1 MLLQFIEAFKHYLVE
16 VLPALAVGF
25 FLSGMAH
32 EFIPTSWV
40 EKYLG
45 KPGIK
50 PIFYSTLVGTMLP
63 ICCWGSLPV
72 AVSFYKKGS
81 RLGPVLAFLV
91 ATPATSLSALAV
103 CYRLLGSQFTIYVF
117 FSVILMGMV
126 IGILGNMFKFKP
138 RKAKVDI
145 CPHCEESKEHCEH
158 KKDFSSRIKSI
169 FRYAFIDMPKEI
181 GLELL
186 LGLLLAAAVA
196 AFLPVGKVI
205 KLYLA
210 GMWAYPF
217 SLVFGLIMYFCSTA
231 SVPLVHA
238 FLQQGMNIGAALIL
252 LLVGPITSYG
262 TILVLRKEFGARIL
276 TFYLVSICVLAT
288 ILGVVYQNFP

>member
-1 MLLQFIEAFKHYLVE
+1 
-16 VLPALAVGF
+16 
-25 FLSGMAH
+25 
-32 EFIPTSWV
+32 
-40 EKYLG
+40 
-45 KPGIK
+45 
-50 PIFYSTLVGTMLP
+50 
-63 ICCWGSLPV
+63 
-72 AVSFYKKGS
+72 
-81 RLGPVLAFLV
+81 
-91 ATPATSLSALAV
+91 
-103 CYRLLGSQFTIYVF
+103 
-117 FSVILMGMV
+117 MGMV